1 MLKDFSY
8 LSKSDRIIFII
19 LLLLVIDVLVFMY
32 LIGGKGN
39 STDVVVADSTAKDT
53 TSQRSQTYIGGEA
66 TTKSERFAFDPNTAD
81 STQLLRLGLNKW
93 QVRNIYK
100 YRAAG
105 GVYRQPS
112 DFARLWGLT
121 KKQYEELQPYIRISD
136 DYKPAADFYGNTGRS
151 GTAYTK
157 TYQPNEQ
164 QERPAFQRQPKLE
177 EGQTVNLNT
186 ADTAQLKMVPGIGS
200 YFARQIVNYRKRL
213 GGFSTTAQLMEIR
226 QFPDDALRFFRVSPS
241 DIHKININ
249 KATLTELQAHPY
261 INFYQAKTIM
271 QYRRLRGPIKSLSQ
285 LAASKDFPAESIK
298 RLEPYVEF

>member
-19 LLLLVIDVLVFMY
+19 LLLLVIGVLVFMY

-53 TSQRSQTYIGGEA
+53 TSQRSQTYVGGEEM
-66 TTKSERFAFDPNTAD
+66 TKSERFAFDPNTAD

-121 KKQYEELQPYIRISD
+121 KKQYEELRPYIRISD

-213 GGFSTTAQLMEIR
+213 GGFSTTAQLMEILLRASLKCPMPSRPITTASMTSIRPRPSCSTVGCAVPSRVCRSLRPARTFR
-226 QFPDDALRFFRVSPS
+226 QSRSSGWNPTWNSEQRDL
-241 DIHKININ
+241 
-249 KATLTELQAHPY
+249 
-261 INFYQAKTIM
+261 
-271 QYRRLRGPIKSLSQ
+271 
-285 LAASKDFPAESIK
+285 
-298 RLEPYVEF
+298 